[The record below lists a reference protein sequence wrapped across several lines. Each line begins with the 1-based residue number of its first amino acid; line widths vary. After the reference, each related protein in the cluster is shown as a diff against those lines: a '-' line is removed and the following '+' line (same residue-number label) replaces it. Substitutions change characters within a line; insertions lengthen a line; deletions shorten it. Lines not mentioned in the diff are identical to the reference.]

1 MTNVRLSLPSIL
13 VIVAVASAAAFAA
26 GRSMSPATG
35 DATPSSPPP
44 RPPSAAMAVADD
56 DPPLPPGH
64 APTAGPGPLNA
75 QQPLPAGHPPVD
87 SKDPSASP
95 LTPPTAQESAL
106 EYKAPARWVLVPN
119 ANSMRLA
126 TYRVPRAPGDTE
138 DADLS
143 ITQAG
148 GSVEANA
155 DRWVGQFDAASQK
168 TAKRSTRNVGALA
181 VTIVEVQGRFEG
193 GMGKDAGTGWAL
205 LGAIVATA
213 GMPHFF
219 KLTGPAKTV
228 LAARAEFDTM
238 MGSLVQH

>member
-1 MTNVRLSLPSIL
+1 MTNLRLSLPSVL
-13 VIVAVASAAAFAA
+13 AIVAIASAAAFAA
-26 GRSMSPATG
+26 GRSTSPATG
-35 DATPSSPPP
+35 DATSSSPPP
-44 RPPSAAMAVADD
+44 RPAPAAMPIVDD
-56 DPPLPPGH
+56 NGPLPPGH
-64 APTAGPGPLNA
+64 PPTAGLDPMNA
-75 QQPLPAGHPPVD
+75 QPLPAGHPPVD
-87 SKDPSASP
+87 PKDPAASP
-95 LTPPTAQESAL
+95 MTPPAAQQSTL

-119 ANSMRLA
+119 ASSMRLA

-148 GSVEANA
+148 GSIEANA

-181 VTIVEVQGRFEG
+181 VTTVEVQGKFEG
-193 GMGKDAGTGWAL
+193 GMGKDGGAGWAL
-205 LGAIVATA
+205 LGAIVATS

-228 LAARAEFDTM
+228 LAARAEFDAM
-238 MGSLVQH
+238 MGTLVQH